1 MAASNGIHR
10 IDTDFYGRTNSLYLL
25 DGEDSTV
32 LIDTGVGSTP
42 GEYLAP
48 YLREHAPNATID
60 VVLNTHA
67 DLDHVGGNRAVAEM
81 FPDSIQMCH
90 ELDRGWIDNFDRLI
104 DERYD
109 EYAELGMAEAP
120 ETKDFLRS
128 ICGSKTTDSALS
140 GGETLTLGPDW
151 SVEVLHAP
159 GHSHGHISV
168 WDARSRTLII
178 GDAVLSDGLYMTD
191 GSPAFPPT
199 YRYVDDYVATI
210 DHFISIAPDHLL
222 SSHYPSMSGSDAMA
236 FLTGSRDYVDRTDA
250 AVRAAFAAATG
261 PMSLRALIEAT
272 AASLGPWAPDAA
284 LSLKYPLLGHVE
296 RLVESGDVV
305 RVDVDGT
312 PCFIEAARG

>member
-25 DGEDSTV
+25 EGEGKTV

-42 GEYLAP
+42 GDYLAP
-48 YLREHAPNATID
+48 YLSEHAPKATID

-67 DLDHVGGNRAVAEM
+67 DLDHVGGNKAVAEM
-81 FPDSIQMCH
+81 FPDSVQMCH
-90 ELDRGWIDNFDRLI
+90 ELDQEWIDDFDRLI

-109 EYAELGMAEAP
+109 EYAALGMAEAP

-128 ICGSKTTDSALS
+128 IVGSKATDSALK
-140 GGETLTLGPDW
+140 GGEHIALGGDW
-151 SVEVLHAP
+151 TVEILHAP

-168 WDARSRTLII
+168 WDPRSRSLII

-199 YRYVDDYVATI
+199 YRYVDEYVATI
-210 DHFISIAPDHLL
+210 DRFIEMAPDSLL
-222 SSHYPSMSGSDAMA
+222 SSHYPSMSGADAMA
-236 FLTGSRDYVDRTDA
+236 FLQGSRAYVDRTEA
-250 AVRAAFAAATG
+250 AVVEALFSSDG
-261 PMSLRALIEAT
+261 PLSLRALIEAT
-272 AASLGPWAPDAA
+272 SPRLGPWGPDAA
-284 LSLKYPLLGHVE
+284 LSLKFPLLGHLE
-296 RLVESGDVV
+296 RLVDSGSVA

-312 PCFIEAARG
+312 VCFVEVARG

>member
-1 MAASNGIHR
+1 MAAMNGIHR

-25 DGEDSTV
+25 EGHGKTV

-48 YLREHAPNATID
+48 YLSEHAPKASID
-60 VVLNTHA
+60 IVLNTHA
-67 DLDHVGGNRAVAEM
+67 DLDHVGGNKAVGEM
-81 FPDSIQMCH
+81 FPNSVQMCH
-90 ELDRGWIDNFDRLI
+90 ELDQEWIDDFDRMI

-109 EYAELGMAEAP
+109 EYAVLGMAETP

-128 ICGSKTTDSALS
+128 IVGAKATDAALK
-140 GGETLTLGPDW
+140 GGESLELAPDW
-151 SVEVLHAP
+151 AIEVLHAP
-159 GHSHGHISV
+159 GHSHGHIAV
-168 WDARSRTLII
+168 WDPRSRSLII

-222 SSHYPSMSGSDAMA
+222 SSHYPSLSGADAMT
-236 FLTGSRDYVDRTDA
+236 FLEGSRKYVDRTET
-250 AVRAAFAAATG
+250 AVRTALATSNE
-261 PMSLRALIEAT
+261 PLSLRALIEAT
-272 AASLGPWAPDAA
+272 APSLGPWGSDAA

-296 RLVESGDVV
+296 RLIDAGVV
-305 RVDVDGT
+305 TKVDVDGV
-312 PCFIEAARG
+312 PCFVEVARG